1 MAGARSRRHAAEG
14 HAQLE
19 TISRND
25 LTAKTSPVDATK
37 EWESSGVP
45 GIGQHGN
52 GTELC
57 ERLDHEDA
65 GQRRAARKVPFE
77 ERFFSR
83 QIPPAR
89 RRHAGF
95 DGGDLGQ
102 EEKWSPVW
110 EHILDSKDSS
120 HPRDNTEAAGS
131 RAGFQ
136 VLGAAFSVALGDFR
150 GREAFSGLGDWA
162 PAFSA
167 LTVLE
172 TAFRSGALRA
182 AVFAASP

>member
-1 MAGARSRRHAAEG
+1 
-14 HAQLE
+14 
-19 TISRND
+19 
-25 LTAKTSPVDATK
+25 
-37 EWESSGVP
+37 
-45 GIGQHGN
+45 
-52 GTELC
+52 
-57 ERLDHEDA
+57 
-65 GQRRAARKVPFE
+65 
-77 ERFFSR
+77 
-83 QIPPAR
+83 
-89 RRHAGF
+89 
-95 DGGDLGQ
+95 
-102 EEKWSPVW
+102 VW

-136 VLGAAFSVALGDFR
+136 VLGAAFFVALGDFR
-150 GREAFSGLGDWA
+150 GPAAFSGLGGWAPAFSGPGVSEPVFRAPVLWAPVLWAPVLWAPAFSGPAFWA